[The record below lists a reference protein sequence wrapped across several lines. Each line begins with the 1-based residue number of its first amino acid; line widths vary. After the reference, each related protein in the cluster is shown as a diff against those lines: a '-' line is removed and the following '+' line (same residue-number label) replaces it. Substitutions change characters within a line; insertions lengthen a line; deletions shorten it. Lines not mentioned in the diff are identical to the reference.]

1 LGVVLYP
8 ELKLMSCFPRRG
20 KQEVSKRV
28 DSRIA
33 AKNAFAGLCKSF
45 FAQFRPQV
53 DCGVLYFEKNMD

>member
-1 LGVVLYP
+1 
-8 ELKLMSCFPRRG
+8 MSCFPRRG